1 MRRLAVVV
9 LLSALCAL
17 PTASAPAA
25 CRQTASFPDIE
36 SQVMCLVCGV
46 PLSLADSPQASRER
60 DFINGLIDKC
70 ESTQQIKAALVAQYG
85 PRVLALPKTSGFNA
99 AVYIVPALALLL
111 GAGLAVIAVRWWSSR
126 GGGEPAPAAGAPNRA
141 DARRLEAEMTRWE
154 R

>member
-1 MRRLAVVV
+1 VRRIAVT
-9 LLSALCAL
+9 LLLVFAAL
-17 PTASAPAA
+17 PTA
-25 CRQTASFPDIE
+25 TASANCRKANFPAIE
-36 SQVMCLVCGV
+36 AQVMCLVCGV

-126 GGGEPAPAAGAPNRA
+126 GGGEPAPAPGAPNRA
-141 DARRLEAEMTRWE
+141 DARRLEAEMARWE